1 MNLDFLVLHK
11 KRMVYFAPAKI
22 NIGLYI
28 TNKRS
33 DGYHNIETVLYPIP
47 LYDVIEIIE
56 YSELSFEEFGFSSKS
71 EWQNNLCIQAYNLLK
86 TDFDLPPIKIH
97 LLKNIP
103 VQAGLGGG
111 SSDAVAVLHLLN
123 KMFDLHIESSVL
135 KQYALNLGSDC
146 PFFVEHQPSYA
157 YGRGELLEH
166 LDFSLK
172 NKYIVIIM
180 PPHGISTKEAF
191 KTIYFSQNS
200 ELKKHILSDIRNW
213 KLLIENSFQNIFYK
227 QHFQYDF
234 ITKTFYETGAIY
246 ASMSGSGSAFYGI
259 FENNTEIHSIF
270 PKDWFTFS
278 TRLT

>member
-1 MNLDFLVLHK
+1 MYLDFLFLHK

-22 NIGLYI
+22 NIGLYV
-28 TNKRS
+28 TDKRS

-111 SSDAVAVLHLLN
+111 SSDAVAVLHVLN
-123 KMFDLHIESSVL
+123 KMFDLHIENSTL
-135 KQYALNLGSDC
+135 KKYALSLGSDC
-146 PFFVEHQPSYA
+146 PFFVEQQPSYA
-157 YGRGELLEH
+157 CGRGELLEH
-166 LDFSLK
+166 LNISLK
-172 NKYIVIIM
+172 NKCIVVIM
-180 PPHGISTKEAF
+180 PPVGISTKEAF
-191 KTIYFSQNS
+191 KNIYFTQNS
-200 ELKKHILSDIRNW
+200 ELKKRILNDIRDW

-234 ITKTFYETGAIY
+234 ITKTFYKAGALY

-259 FENNTEIHSIF
+259 FENNTEINSMF

-278 TRLT
+278 VQLT